1 MTKLLAQHGTAKGKK
16 IDFALS
22 SHYISGAIFSP
33 REESFTSIQK
43 YCSDSTLLTND
54 TCYLD
59 PQLYYSTFDGK
70 IFKHLEDD
78 ICYPEKITRRDWRKK
93 TPELMNYI
101 EKHATNSA
109 SISDI
114 LITPGF
120 FIQTLDWHFDY
131 SLDIY
136 NHCCENYS
144 FRKYYLS
151 LLISNNFFHSKSDVD
166 EMLEDI
172 LDNIDYKEGIYLT
185 ICYDKTDE
193 KDYEYI
199 DPQNLTNILYFIH
212 SLNTAGFDIMVGY
225 SFMNSVLFA
234 MLNCEAVATG
244 WFNNIRKFN
253 RDRFEESETMGRR
266 KKRYTSL
273 PLFTYITFDN
283 LNNASQSI
291 ALDDLLSGCI
301 IDEYMSNSQDSISF
315 VDLEQQYW
323 QALSIIIEQINHYN
337 SLSDRINH
345 VLSELTNAKKLYASI
360 LNTLTDNKEAFNR
373 IKSKRSIKK
382 CLIS

>member
-1 MTKLLAQHGTAKGKK
+1 MALCHRNVAPICRKGGSQKLDRWLKLGWNTH
-16 IDFALS
+16 
-22 SHYISGAIFSP
+22 
-33 REESFTSIQK
+33 
-43 YCSDSTLLTND
+43 
-54 TCYLD
+54 
-59 PQLYYSTFDGK
+59 
-70 IFKHLEDD
+70 
-78 ICYPEKITRRDWRKK
+78 
-93 TPELMNYI
+93 
-101 EKHATNSA
+101 
-109 SISDI
+109 
-114 LITPGF
+114 
-120 FIQTLDWHFDY
+120 
-131 SLDIY
+131 
-136 NHCCENYS
+136 
-144 FRKYYLS
+144 
-151 LLISNNFFHSKSDVD
+151 
-166 EMLEDI
+166 
-172 LDNIDYKEGIYLT
+172 LT

-373 IKSKRSIKK
+373 IKSTSKHLDSWIMGIEAFKNR
-382 CLIS
+382 ISLF